1 MPNVRLEAKKI
12 VRNTT
17 KDIKIGEEVLMS
29 NKSSSATLSIFLL
42 KELASKYKSEISLSS
57 ILYGKPDIFVGA
69 QKFKENDKTSFGTVK
84 KYRSVVMSQVI
95 SVSVGGQH
103 IKNLKSPLIIDNTIK
118 EENNLSLSSV
128 HSTFSNVSDAVKS
141 KPGSYRE
148 GETLYKVT
156 EKCVF
161 WNFET
166 SSWSTKGCRTI
177 KDEMINS
184 TRNIKCSCTHLTH
197 FAVILVSFQA
207 KNFIISH
214 NYKLV
219 LKLLKFY

>member
-1 MPNVRLEAKKI
+1 
-12 VRNTT
+12 
-17 KDIKIGEEVLMS
+17 MS
-29 NKSSSATLSIFLL
+29 NKSSFVIFDSNLL
-42 KELASKYKSEISLSS
+42 KEIADKSKSDINLSS
-57 ILYGKPDIFVGA
+57 VLYRKPDIFVGA
-69 QKFKENDKTSFGTVK
+69 KNYQENFKTNFGTVK

-118 EENNLSLSSV
+118 NKKKLSVSSV
-128 HSTFSNVSDAVKS
+128 HSSFSNVSDVVKS
-141 KPGSYRE
+141 NPGSYRE
-148 GETLYKVT
+148 GEILYKVT

-207 KNFIISH
+207 KIFIISH

>member
-1 MPNVRLEAKKI
+1 
-12 VRNTT
+12 
-17 KDIKIGEEVLMS
+17 MS
-29 NKSSSATLSIFLL
+29 NKSSFVIFDSNLL
-42 KELASKYKSEISLSS
+42 KEIADKSKSDINLSS
-57 ILYGKPDIFVGA
+57 VLYRKPDIFVGA
-69 QKFKENDKTSFGTVK
+69 KNYQENFKTNFGTVK

-118 EENNLSLSSV
+118 NKKKLSVSSV
-128 HSTFSNVSDAVKS
+128 HSSFSNVSDVVKS
-141 KPGSYRE
+141 NPGSYRE
-148 GETLYKVT
+148 GEILYKVT
-156 EKCVF
+156 KKCVF
-161 WNFET
+161 WNFKT